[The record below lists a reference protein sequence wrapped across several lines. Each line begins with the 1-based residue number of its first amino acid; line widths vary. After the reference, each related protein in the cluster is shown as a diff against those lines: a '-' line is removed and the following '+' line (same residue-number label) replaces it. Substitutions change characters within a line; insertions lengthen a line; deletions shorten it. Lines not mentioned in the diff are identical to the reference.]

1 MKIKYFARKAGLDE
15 SFHANCLRHKFGT
28 DVLESGGD
36 LRTLQELMGHENLS
50 TTQMYLAVTDKRKRE
65 TINQLEG
72 GKKRDPTID
81 DPSAGIMPMSFS
93 KEKQGDEK
101 KKKKD
106 S

>member
-1 MKIKYFARKAGLDE
+1 
-15 SFHANCLRHKFGT
+15 
-28 DVLESGGD
+28 VLESGGD

-72 GKKRDPTID
+72 GKKRGPTIY
-81 DPSAGIMPMSFS
+81 DPSAGIMPLTYS
-93 KEKQGDEK
+93 KESDEK

-106 S
+106 I